1 MRKLISRLAFFI
13 SVSVFVVG
21 SVFISG
27 CSSSQPQKTYYQ
39 LPVLADFSLEKPA
52 SPENSASP
60 ESKLGAKHERQL
72 WIKGVNLSDYLA
84 APGIV
89 YQTGDVSY
97 INASNHLWASP
108 LQQQLQQALI
118 SELSAAFP
126 HRLVSG
132 QELEK
137 DADAL
142 DITITA
148 FHGRYDGRVLVEGY
162 WILSNSDNVI
172 KRPFHLELK
181 QKKDGYAEL
190 VLTLAKGYSQLA
202 KSIAKQISS
211 QR

>member
-1 MRKLISRLAFFI
+1 MKKLIARLAFFI
-13 SVSVFVVG
+13 SASVFVVG
-21 SVFISG
+21 SVSTAG
-27 CSSSQPQKTYYQ
+27 CSSSQSQKTYYQ
-39 LPVLADFSLEKPA
+39 LPVLANVPA
-52 SPENSASP
+52 ENLASQ
-60 ESKLGAKHERQL
+60 ESKLGARHERQL

-84 APGIV
+84 ASGIV
-89 YQTGDVSY
+89 YQTGNVSY
-97 INASNHLWASP
+97 ISASNHLWASP
-108 LQQQLQQALI
+108 LQQQLQQILI

-148 FHGRYDGRVLVEGY
+148 FHGRYDGRVLIAGY
-162 WILSNSDNVI
+162 WILSNPDNVI
-172 KRPFHLELK
+172 KQPFQIELK

-190 VLTLAKGYSQLA
+190 VHTLAQGYNQLA
-202 KSIAKQISS
+202 QSIAKQISF

>member
-1 MRKLISRLAFFI
+1 MKKLISRLAFFI
-13 SVSVFVVG
+13 PVSVFVVG
-21 SVFISG
+21 SLFISG
-27 CSSSQPQKTYYQ
+27 CSNGQPQKTYYQ
-39 LPVLADFSLEKPA
+39 LPVLANTVTEKPT
-52 SPENSASP
+52 SQEI
-60 ESKLGAKHERQL
+60 KLGAKHEPQL

-97 INASNHLWASP
+97 VNASNHLWASP

-126 HRLVSG
+126 NRLVSG

-148 FHGRYDGRVLVEGY
+148 FHGRYDGQVLIEGY
-162 WILSNSDNVI
+162 WVLSNSNKVI
-172 KRPFHLELK
+172 KRPFNLKLK
-181 QKKDGYAEL
+181 QEKNGYPEL
-190 VLTLAKGYSQLA
+190 VLTLSKGYDQLA
-202 KSIAKQISS
+202 KSIARQLSL

>member
-1 MRKLISRLAFFI
+1 MKKLILKLAFFT
-13 SVSVFVVG
+13 SVSAFVIG

-39 LPVLADFSLEKPA
+39 LPVLPGKPA
-52 SPENSASP
+52 SQGKSVSLEG
-60 ESKLGAKHERQL
+60 KLGAKHEPQL
-72 WIKGVNLSDYLA
+72 WVKSVNLSDYLA
-84 APGIV
+84 ASGIV

-108 LQQQLQQALI
+108 LQQQLQQLLI

-137 DADAL
+137 EAVAL

-148 FHGRYDGRVLVEGY
+148 FHGRYDGQVLIAGY

-172 KRPFHLELK
+172 KRPFNIELK
-181 QKKDGYAEL
+181 QQKDGYAEL
-190 VLTLAKGYSQLA
+190 VLTLAKGYSQLVQ
-202 KSIAKQISS
+202 SIAKQISS